1 MSLNFL
7 FILTLCKKGPGTYP
21 TLPALNEKGKYV
33 ISKYRGSGC
42 GVINPRSKRFELC
55 IVFIIKLG

>member
-1 MSLNFL
+1 MIVFDYLNQPKENF
-7 FILTLCKKGPGTYP
+7 P
-21 TLPALNEKGKYV
+21 LNEKGKYV

>member
-33 ISKYRGSGC
+33 ISKYRCSGC
-42 GVINPRSKRFELC
+42 GVINHRSKRFE
-55 IVFIIKLG
+55 

>member
-33 ISKYRGSGC
+33 IHQPNS
-42 GVINPRSKRFELC
+42 RFYKQRKE
-55 IVFIIKLG
+55 IR